1 MTDYNWAERKAAR
14 DAAEARIAEHEGF
27 VAVPEPEPEEAV
39 DEYAARWEELRDRQ
53 PQRLRSAGACKR
65 GCCWTP
71 FGVCATAKNGGC
83 WCHYATEDEDQV
95 TETKATAE
103 QSQDAVVIVGDNG
116 VRYLV
121 TSTGPGEDDVKIR
134 RAA

>member
-14 DAAEARIAEHEGF
+14 DAAEARIAEHEGRT
-27 VAVPEPEPEEAV
+27 AVPAPEPEEAV
-39 DEYAARWEELRDRQ
+39 DEHAARWEELRDRQ
-53 PQRLRSAGACKR
+53 PKRLRIGGACKR

-71 FGVCATAKNGGC
+71 FGVCAKNAC
-83 WCHYATEDEDQV
+83 WCHYAVEDKDQV
-95 TETKATAE
+95 PNAKTKEELA
-103 QSQDAVVIVGDNG
+103 QDAVVIVGDNG

-121 TSTGPGEDDVKIR
+121 TSTDGGEDNLTIR